1 MCRSD
6 PLKTYVAELSQP
18 DRYGIILFP
27 ALRSSGQID
36 MFSRVRAVVVQFFR
50 SVAVPDV
57 APVLAAD
64 GEIPVLPADKD
75 RFFFR
80 RRRVFYERH
89 EAAAM
94 DSSDKL

>member
-1 MCRSD
+1 MYRND
-6 PLKTYVAELSQP
+6 PLKT
-18 DRYGIILFP
+18 
-27 ALRSSGQID
+27 ID
-36 MFSRVRAVVVQFFR
+36 MFSRVRAAVVQFFR

-94 DSSDKL
+94 DSSDKLQMRFMDSSV